1 MADKNKRNFRQEY
14 DRYQGT
20 PEQIKRRDSRNKA
33 RRMMEKAGKAHKGDG
48 KDVEHK
54 NGNPLVD
61 KMSNFKLGTKRDN
74 RSYPRTKTAGKVNP
88 KS

>member
-1 MADKNKRNFRQEY
+1 MARDYKSEY
-14 DRYQGT
+14 SNYQGK
-20 PEQIKRRDSRNKA
+20 PEQIARRDSRNKA
-33 RRMMEKAGKAHKGDG
+33 RRMMEKAGKASKGDG

-61 KMSNFKLGTKRDN
+61 KMSNLKLGTKHHN
-74 RSYPRTKTAGKVNP
+74 RSYARTKTAGKVNP

>member
-1 MADKNKRNFRQEY
+1 MARNYKKEY
-14 DRYQGT
+14 ENYQGK

-33 RRMMEKAGKAHKGDG
+33 RAMMVKAGKAHKGDG
-48 KDVEHK
+48 MDVEHK

-74 RSYPRTKTAGKVNP
+74 RSYARTKTAGKVNP
-88 KS
+88 RS